1 MDVGEQRAG
10 DGAQIQVTS
19 RAVQMGKKKLSQA
32 GEGKLGIR
40 IGVKGGGCHG
50 LAYHFDFADKV
61 REGRDVVLDFDGLTL
76 VVDTRSLEYLKGS
89 TLAWNDGLVGYGFRW
104 ENPNAKGGCGCGE
117 SFSVG

>member
-1 MDVGEQRAG
+1 MTHAEPSPIAVTDRA
-10 DGAQIQVTS
+10 IE
-19 RAVQMGKKKLSQA
+19 MGKKKLAQA

-50 LAYHFDFADKV
+50 LSYHFDFADKV
-61 REGRDVVLDFDGLTL
+61 RTGRDLALDFDGLTL
-76 VVDTRSLEYLKGS
+76 VVDTKSLEYLRGS

-117 SFSVG
+117 SFSVD